1 MPGFTRLYKFSIDQ
15 EMVKNIAA
23 KNHVNSLNLATILEM
38 LGKKILMQLYGSKET
53 AAWNVTTTTYMKR
66 DDVGNETDDL
76 KHLVRMS
83 TNKDSLYK
91 IDMEKNIVQIKEG
104 SRSEEIINYHLRR
117 EKVIKGIEYMW
128 EDYFIRIGLA
138 LDINNAMIVEIEHRA
153 LSDPNI
159 ALELINQLAKQL
171 ITNENNN
178 STKIKEE
185 DEDDEILLPISSFDF
200 TCPLHLLQYL
210 FDHYHLN
217 DGNED
222 KDVNLNFTYKHVALL
237 HHLLDV

>member
-1 MPGFTRLYKFSIDQ
+1 
-15 EMVKNIAA
+15 MVKNIAA

-66 DDVGNETDDL
+66 DDVGNEPDDL
-76 KHLVRMS
+76 NHLVRMS

-138 LDINNAMIVEIEHRA
+138 LDTNNAMIVEIEHRA

>member
-1 MPGFTRLYKFSIDQ
+1 
-15 EMVKNIAA
+15 
-23 KNHVNSLNLATILEM
+23 M

-178 STKIKEE
+178 STKI
-185 DEDDEILLPISSFDF
+185 
-200 TCPLHLLQYL
+200 LH
-210 FDHYHLN
+210 N
-217 DGNED
+217 
-222 KDVNLNFTYKHVALL
+222 TT
-237 HHLLDV
+237 

>member
-91 IDMEKNIVQIKEG
+91 RDNQNGWYKRDRQNLENKRDK
-104 SRSEEIINYHLRR
+104 R
-117 EKVIKGIEYMW
+117 K
-128 EDYFIRIGLA
+128 
-138 LDINNAMIVEIEHRA
+138 
-153 LSDPNI
+153 LSPYKKLNI
-159 ALELINQLAKQL
+159 A
-171 ITNENNN
+171 
-178 STKIKEE
+178 IK
-185 DEDDEILLPISSFDF
+185 
-200 TCPLHLLQYL
+200 
-210 FDHYHLN
+210 
-217 DGNED
+217 
-222 KDVNLNFTYKHVALL
+222 
-237 HHLLDV
+237 

>member
-104 SRSEEIINYHLRR
+104 NH
-117 EKVIKGIEYMW
+117 M
-128 EDYFIRIGLA
+128 
-138 LDINNAMIVEIEHRA
+138 
-153 LSDPNI
+153 
-159 ALELINQLAKQL
+159 
-171 ITNENNN
+171 T
-178 STKIKEE
+178 
-185 DEDDEILLPISSFDF
+185 
-200 TCPLHLLQYL
+200 
-210 FDHYHLN
+210 
-217 DGNED
+217 
-222 KDVNLNFTYKHVALL
+222 
-237 HHLLDV
+237 